1 MTTPEPIHPAALTL
15 PPFAEMLRIKVVSA
29 TPERIETEMVAFP
42 ALINRN
48 GVLHGGAIM
57 ALADNNGGTGAFA
70 NLTEG
75 QSTTTIESKTNFL
88 RAIPAGDVVRA
99 VSIPLHLGR
108 KTTVWQTTIYREDGK
123 VAALVTQTQMTLPA
137 PGGAAQG

>member
-42 ALINRN
+42 ELINRN

-137 PGGAAQG
+137 PGDAIQG

>member
-1 MTTPEPIHPAALTL
+1 MAHPETIHPAALL
-15 PPFAEMLRIKVVSA
+15 QPPFSKFLQIKIISA
-29 TPERIETEMVAFP
+29 TPERVEAEMVATP
-42 ALINRN
+42 ELINRN

-57 ALADNNGGTGAFA
+57 ALADNIGGTGAFT
-70 NLTEG
+70 NLREDQG
-75 QSTTTIESKTNFL
+75 TTTLESKTNFF

-108 KTTVWQTTIYREDGK
+108 KTMVWQTTIYRGDGK

-137 PGGAAQG
+137 SGEAAKG